1 LLLNP
6 RAVGP
11 HTPDEERAFKYAD
24 TMLFK
29 ATILSML
36 GDTIVNAYVSLQTGK
51 EMWDALKAKYGVSDV
66 GSELYVT
73 E

>member
-1 LLLNP
+1 
-6 RAVGP
+6 
-11 HTPDEERAFKYAD
+11 
-24 TMLFK
+24 MLFK